1 VAYECLTGRRAFDG
15 ENAAQVV
22 ALQISQAPAPLPPD
36 VPPGLRRLVERAL
49 AKDPAVRF
57 ADGAAFLSAVDDV
70 IAGREPEAASRLRT
84 RVLPVSAPAPA
95 TRVRSSGTGD
105 RPVRRLLVP
114 LVALLTLAV
123 VAGAVVLGTRGS
135 SSPATEP
142 APSPS
147 TPAGVEV
154 ASVDH
159 VGRPVS
165 EVQAQLTGL
174 GLTVQL
180 RPLQTADV
188 PDGQVIAVD
197 PLGTLRPGDT
207 LTVTHAVAPPAPAPA
222 PAEEEHEEGDDAE
235 GNGPDKPKKDKGKKK
250 D

>member
-1 VAYECLTGRRAFDG
+1 LPV
-15 ENAAQVV
+15 
-22 ALQISQAPAPLPPD
+22 PAP
-36 VPPGLRRLVERAL
+36 
-49 AKDPAVRF
+49 
-57 ADGAAFLSAVDDV
+57 S
-70 IAGREPEAASRLRT
+70 
-84 RVLPVSAPAPA
+84 PA
-95 TRVRSSGTGD
+95 TRALSSGTGD
-105 RPVRRLLVP
+105 RPARRLLVP

-135 SSPATEP
+135 SSPAAEP

-154 ASVDH
+154 ASADH

-165 EVQAQLTGL
+165 DVQAELAGL

-197 PLGTLRPGDT
+197 PLGTLPPGST
-207 LTVTHAVAPPAPAPA
+207 VTVTHAVAPPSPAPA
-222 PAEEEHEEGDDAE
+222 SAEEEPDEDEADEDEGG
-235 GNGPDKPKKDKGKKK
+235 GNSADKPKKDKGKKK